1 MPVLHIGMD
10 GKAALSGTLWSL
22 LRFPEAWRS
31 GNSPKSSPRSWSSV
45 RFSETMRTEEVES
58 A

>member
-1 MPVLHIGMD
+1 MSFLHIGMD

-45 RFSETMRTEEVES
+45 SFSETEGLDS

>member
-1 MPVLHIGMD
+1 MSFLHIGMD

-45 RFSETMRTEEVES
+45 SFSETEEVES